1 MKISI
6 PTPRNVIG
14 NSNREGLST
23 AQIYKG
29 KYEAILEI
37 PGGGTNSNGKKNSMG
52 EGWIFSGATHP
63 LFESLKPLWDQS
75 TN

>member
-37 PGGGTNSNGKKNSMG
+37 PGGGGGGGGGGRIQMEKRIPWG
-52 EGWIFSGATHP
+52 RDGYFLEPHI
-63 LFESLKPLWDQS
+63 LYLKV
-75 TN
+75 